1 MMMVRAYFFFED
13 FLVAFFAGLAAFF
26 VAIMLTTF
34 HAVRDLPVAH
44 SWHNSPERSGNLSS
58 CLEWGSRE
66 ETTADDLQQWL

>member
-1 MMMVRAYFFFED
+1 MVRAYFFFD

-44 SWHNSPERSGNLSS
+44 SWHNTPESSGNFEIAL
-58 CLEWGSRE
+58 GVGFGRR
-66 ETTADDLQQWL
+66 DGG